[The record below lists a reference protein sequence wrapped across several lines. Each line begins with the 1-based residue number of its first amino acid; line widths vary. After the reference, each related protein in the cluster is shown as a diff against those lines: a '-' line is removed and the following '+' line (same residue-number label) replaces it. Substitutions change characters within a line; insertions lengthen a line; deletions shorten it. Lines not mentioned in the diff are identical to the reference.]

1 MSITGFN
8 RRRRELALKEKE
20 EAEKVNTEEP
30 IEEVEESDIEDL
42 SKLKVDELKAIAKEK
57 GLEGYSSLNKTEL
70 IKLIEG

>member
-20 EAEKVNTEEP
+20 EAEKVDIEEP
-30 IEEVEESDIEDL
+30 IEDVEDSDIDDL
-42 SKLKVDELKAIAKEK
+42 SKLKVDELKAVAKEK
-57 GLEGYSSLNKTEL
+57 GLEGYSSLTKIEL

>member
-20 EAEKVNTEEP
+20 EVEKVDIEEP
-30 IEEVEESDIEDL
+30 IEDVEDSDIGDL
-42 SKLKVDELKAIAKEK
+42 SKLKVDELKAMAKGK
-57 GLEGYSSLNKTEL
+57 GLEGYSSLTKTEL

>member
-20 EAEKVNTEEP
+20 EAGKVDIEEP
-30 IEEVEESDIEDL
+30 IEDVEDSDIDDL

-70 IKLIEG
+70 IKLIEE